1 MVLLVIAHVISACG
15 LNTLHPT
22 EKITEGIF
30 MTSSTF
36 HYSGNQGGDGSALGW
51 GRHCIA
57 LAGLF
62 KTVIPL
68 AELGRQC
75 LVWVLTPGS
84 GNSQQ

>member
-1 MVLLVIAHVISACG
+1 M
-15 LNTLHPT
+15 P
-22 EKITEGIF
+22 
-30 MTSSTF
+30 
-36 HYSGNQGGDGSALGW
+36 
-51 GRHCIA
+51 

-84 GNSQQ
+84 GNSQQQPASCFRFIDFH